1 MKVTLEELAQPF
13 LIRIVEEDK
22 EAIGAKVNE
31 IWEAKKDSIMM
42 DGFRKGKVPQAL
54 AEKTQGFEKLYRPY
68 IDELITTAI
77 ENVNKQHNVTVMDLQ
92 QIYPEK
98 LDKTG
103 IVMQAVAYLKPS
115 VVELYYHDL
124 TATKQDSEATES
136 EIDAQIEALRE
147 QNALVVPVTDRTVQF
162 GDTVVMSY
170 TGSQKDAN
178 GKLVPFAGGSASR
191 QTVVLHE
198 GSFIPGF
205 GEQVVGMGMDES
217 KTFTVVFP
225 ENYHATH
232 LAGKEATFDLTVH
245 EIKMRNLPSLDD
257 EFAQIYN
264 KTTFGDL
271 KASIAESIK
280 ERKQAFNQT
289 KTETEICL
297 ELVRRAKINP
307 LPQIMVQKRLDTL
320 LAQEAGNVGMSPE
333 EYLKQRKLD
342 RATFDRGYYNVA
354 LRDLKVQLVLDYI
367 ATKENLEATAEELAS
382 YVSSEADRLG
392 YTVEQ
397 IGTMATMDQLN
408 AQVRLRKAY
417 DYLLS
422 VVTYT
427 E

>member
-1 MKVTLEELAQPF
+1 
-13 LIRIVEEDK
+13 
-22 EAIGAKVNE
+22 
-31 IWEAKKDSIMM
+31 MM
-42 DGFRKGKVPQAL
+42 DGFRKGKVPQNL
-54 AEKTQGFEKLYRPY
+54 AEKTQGFEKLYRSY
-68 IDELITTAI
+68 IDELITSAI

-115 VVELYYHDL
+115 VLELDYQNL
-124 TATKQDSEATES
+124 TATKQDSEPTET
-136 EIDAQIEALRE
+136 EVNTHIEGLRE
-147 QNALVVPVTDRTVQF
+147 QNALVIPVTNRPVQF

-178 GKLVPFAGGSASR
+178 GRLVPFAGGSASR
-191 QTVVLHE
+191 QTVTLLE

-205 GEQVVGMGMDES
+205 GEQVVGMNLDES
-217 KTFTVVFP
+217 KTFTVTFP
-225 ENYHATH
+225 ENYHATN
-232 LAGKEATFDLTVH
+232 LAGKEASFDLTIH
-245 EIKMRNLPSLDD
+245 EVKTRNLPALDD

-264 KTTFGDL
+264 KATFAEL
-271 KASIAESIK
+271 KASIADSIR

-297 ELVRRAKINP
+297 ELVRRAKISP
-307 LPQIMVQKRLDTL
+307 LPQTMVQKRLDTL
-320 LAQEAGNVGMSPE
+320 LAQEAGNVGMASE

-342 RATFDRGYYNVA
+342 RATFDRGYYNIA

-367 ATKENLEATAEELAS
+367 ATKENLEASAEELAS

-397 IGTMATMDQLN
+397 ISTMATMEQLN